1 MAVWQ
6 SAILRY
12 FVILLSSFKSR
23 PNSVVSQRASIIEG
37 CGLEVQT
44 KLFSDQSILRLVT
57 EVNTKQQVA
66 ILWTRFW
73 IRKEHDSLSIKRNSD
88 SLFVKNKG
96 ICLVYKKEI
105 HGDPG
110 DLFLVLELCL
120 VRTSYFRFEAAWHGH
135 GIKVFLVIM
144 NSSSTNTV
152 RLRSKVSVFNKKNQ
166 TIQISSLLVP
176 WGNELRSRLRSFWFS
191 SCHIYNMQSIVL
203 ETWYLS
209 SRL

>member
-1 MAVWQ
+1 MRTWGPNETFQ
-6 SAILRY
+6 
-12 FVILLSSFKSR
+12 R
-23 PNSVVSQRASIIEG
+23 PIDIKVSYWSEYQTTG
-37 CGLEVQT
+37 C
-44 KLFSDQSILRLVT
+44 DLVNK
-57 EVNTKQQVA
+57 VLNK
-66 ILWTRFW
+66 
-73 IRKEHDSLSIKRNSD
+73 KEHDSLSIKRNSD

-152 RLRSKVSVFNKKNQ
+152 RLRSKVSVFNKK
-166 TIQISSLLVP
+166 TKPFRFLHYSCREATS
-176 WGNELRSRLRSFWFS
+176 WGVDS
-191 SCHIYNMQSIVL
+191 VL
-203 ETWYLS
+203 FVFFVSHL
-209 SRL
+209 